1 MFRHKKSQGRLLK
14 GLVIFLSFAILF
26 LGTLPAL
33 AQQEPLEKQ
42 LTEAKYTITD
52 QARIIEELRD
62 NFFWHC

>member
-52 QARIIEELRD
+52 QARIIEELRQ
-62 NFFWHC
+62 FFWHC